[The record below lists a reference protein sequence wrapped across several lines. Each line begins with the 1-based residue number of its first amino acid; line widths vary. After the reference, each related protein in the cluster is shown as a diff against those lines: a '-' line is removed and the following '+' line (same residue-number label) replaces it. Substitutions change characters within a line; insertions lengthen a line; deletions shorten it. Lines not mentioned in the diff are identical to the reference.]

1 MQGLAYSIVAA
12 EFNKPLIDEMVAIA
26 VEECRTHGL
35 QVARTLRVP
44 GCYELPLVAD
54 VELAKP
60 EIAGLVVLGYIER
73 GETLHGEVMGHVVH
87 RSLVELQLR
96 MRKPVGLGI
105 IGPGATRE
113 QAAVRAANSAKAAV
127 NALRQVADI
136 LQQEASAAATLDVSA
151 GAMIG
156 LQPG

>member
-1 MQGLAYSIVAA
+1 MQGLAYSIIAA

-26 VEECRTHGL
+26 VEECRAHGL
-35 QVARTLRVP
+35 EVARALRVP

-54 VELAKP
+54 VELGKP

-96 MRKPVGLGI
+96 TRKPIGLGI
-105 IGPGATRE
+105 IGPGATKE
-113 QAAVRAANSAKAAV
+113 QAVVRHVNSAKAAV
-127 NALRQVADI
+127 NALKQVADI
-136 LQQEASAAATLDVSA
+136 LRQEASAAATLDLSA
-151 GAMIG
+151 GEMIG
-156 LQPG
+156 LPSS